1 MPPVMLTHPMLK
13 AETDRGDDVASR
25 IGTAFTIGLFGA
37 AAIAYTAG
45 RGDAAEAET
54 PPPSAADGHYQA
66 CVADAGTTHDAARAA
81 ECKRLAEQT
90 DSNRANCLSKLNLPK
105 IYCDASY
112 APRDPSA
119 NCTLPDEIGSVID
132 AELARARFRC
142 ARALAGGEGKL

>member
-1 MPPVMLTHPMLK
+1 
-13 AETDRGDDVASR
+13 VASR
-25 IGTAFTIGLFGA
+25 IGTAFTIGLFA
-37 AAIAYTAG
+37 AVAIAYTAG
-45 RGDAAEAET
+45 CGHAAEAES
-54 PPPSAADGHYQA
+54 PPPSAAADGHYQT

-112 APRDPSA
+112 APRDPGA
-119 NCTLPDEIGSVID
+119 HCTLPDEIGSVID

>member
-1 MPPVMLTHPMLK
+1 MLTHPMLK

-45 RGDAAEAET
+45 RGDAAGAET

>member
-1 MPPVMLTHPMLK
+1 MQCLRRD
-13 AETDRGDDVASR
+13 TDRGDGVALR
-25 IGTAFTIGLFGA
+25 IGPAFTIGLFA
-37 AAIAYTAG
+37 AVAIACTGGYG
-45 RGDAAEAET
+45 YAAEAES
-54 PPPSAADGHYQA
+54 PPPSAADRQYQA
-66 CVADAGTTHDAARAA
+66 CLAGAGAVHDASRAT

-90 DSNRANCLSKLNLPK
+90 DSDRANCLGKLNLPK

-142 ARALAGGEGKL
+142 ARTLKGEEGKL

>member
-1 MPPVMLTHPMLK
+1 MLR
-13 AETDRGDDVASR
+13 AETDGGGVASR
-25 IGTAFTIGLFGA
+25 IGTAFTIGLFA
-37 AAIAYTAG
+37 AVAIAYTAG
-45 RGDAAEAET
+45 CGPAAPAAT
-54 PPPSAADGHYQA
+54 PPPSAADGRYQA

-90 DSNRANCLSKLNLPK
+90 DSNRTNCLGKLNLPK

-142 ARALAGGEGKL
+142 ARALAGGEGKP